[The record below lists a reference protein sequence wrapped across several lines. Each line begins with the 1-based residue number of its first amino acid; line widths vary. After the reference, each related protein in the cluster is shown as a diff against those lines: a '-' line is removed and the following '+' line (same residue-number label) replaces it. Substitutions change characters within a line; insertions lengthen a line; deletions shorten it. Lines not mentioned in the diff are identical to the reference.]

1 MNIPVKHKRKE
12 VMIENKIATIDKFQ
26 CDVVKRG
33 YSQNCK

>member
-12 VMIENKIATIDKFQ
+12 VMIENEIATIDKFQ
-26 CDVVKRG
+26 FDVVKRG